1 MFLSYIGHERA
12 KLSIYLFPEKNSRRA
27 YINTCV
33 YIGDSRNGDSRNGWQ
48 KDVWEEYESL
58 VALIFFNLFLI

>member
-48 KDVWEEYESL
+48 KDV
-58 VALIFFNLFLI
+58 